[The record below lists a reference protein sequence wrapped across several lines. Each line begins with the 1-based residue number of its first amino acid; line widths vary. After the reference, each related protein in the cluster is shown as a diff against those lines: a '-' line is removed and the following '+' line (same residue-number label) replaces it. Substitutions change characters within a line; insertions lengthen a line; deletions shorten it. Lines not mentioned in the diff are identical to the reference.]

1 MLIKNEFKPK
11 MVGSRSKKPR
21 KVQASNGRLFVVL
34 GLLSVAFVAACAK
47 GIYMQTQQQS
57 FLQEQSNQRVIR
69 QLPLPASR
77 GTITDRN
84 GSVLAM
90 SVPTRYV
97 TADPSKLPQL
107 PTSEQLEKLSLI
119 LGVSSEELLDKL
131 GDKKR
136 QFVYLKRQL
145 PLDKAKEVEALGI
158 KGIHLEQDS
167 KRHYPMGEAFAPVLG
182 FVNIDNEGQEGL
194 ERTLNTSLA
203 GDDGVKTVMV
213 DKFGT
218 VFSAVEEGENRSA
231 QNGQD
236 LKLSLDQRIQTVA
249 YDSLIKSLNHHK
261 ARAGSAVVL
270 DAKTGE
276 ILALANAPSFD
287 SNHPAKS
294 EPENRRNRAVIDMVE
309 PGSTMKPFPI
319 SLALDKGKVKRDTV
333 MNTMPYTIGPKT
345 IKDTHVY
352 PQLSITG
359 MLQKSSNVGSSK
371 LSAMFKPQEM
381 YDFYS
386 KIGYGRKLETGF
398 PGESVGKLR
407 PWEKWYPVEQATM
420 SYGYGIQVSMLQL
433 ARAYT
438 IFTNDGKILPV
449 TFHKLD
455 QAPQGEPVIKAETA
469 RAISEMMVSV
479 TEAGGTGTRGAVN
492 GYDVSAKSGTAQKY
506 VSGKG
511 YTTGKYVSLFA
522 GFAPAQNPRVIV
534 VVSIDEPSANGYYG
548 GLVAGP
554 VFQEIMAGSLNVLGV
569 VPTKPLYVTEA
580 QTTQQP

>member
-11 MVGSRSKKPR
+11 MVANKSKKPK

-57 FLQEQSNQRVIR
+57 FLQAQSNQRVIR
-69 QLPLPASR
+69 SLPLPASR

-84 GSVLAM
+84 GSVLAL
-90 SVPTRYV
+90 SVPARYV
-97 TADPSKLPQL
+97 TADPSKLASL
-107 PTSEQLEKLSLI
+107 PTAEQLMQLSAI
-119 LGVSSEELLDKL
+119 LGVSSDELLEKL

-145 PLDKAKEVEALGI
+145 PLEQAKEVEALGI

-167 KRHYPMGEAFAPVLG
+167 KRHYPMGEAFSPVLG
-182 FVNIDNEGQEGL
+182 FVNIDSEGQEGL
-194 ERTLNTSLA
+194 ERTLNESLS
-203 GDDGVKTVMV
+203 GENGVKTVMV
-213 DKFGT
+213 DKYGTIFGG
-218 VFSAVEEGENRSA
+218 VDEGQNRPA
-231 QNGQD
+231 QNGED

-249 YDSLIKSLNHHK
+249 YDSLIKTLDHHK

-287 SNHPAKS
+287 GNHPAKS
-294 EPENRRNRAVIDMVE
+294 TAENRRNRAVIDMVE

-319 SLALDKGKVKRDTV
+319 ALALDQGKVKNNTV
-333 MNTMPYTIGPKT
+333 INTMPYNVGPKT

-371 LSAMFKPQEM
+371 LSAMFKPQDM

-398 PGESVGKLR
+398 PGESFGKLR
-407 PWEKWYPVEQATM
+407 PWEKWKPVEQATM
-420 SYGYGIQVSMLQL
+420 SYGYGIQVSILQL

-438 IFTNDGKILPV
+438 IFTNDGAILPV

-455 QAPQGEPVIKAETA
+455 KAPQGEQVIQAQTA
-469 RAISEMMVSV
+469 RDISAMMVSV
-479 TEAGGTGTRGAVN
+479 TEPGGTGTRGAVN

-506 VSGKG
+506 VPGQG

-522 GFAPAQNPRVIV
+522 GFAPAENPRVIV

-554 VFQEIMAGSLNVLGV
+554 AFQEIMAGSLNVLGV

>member
-11 MVGSRSKKPR
+11 MVANKSKKPK

-69 QLPLPASR
+69 SLPLPASR

-84 GSVLAM
+84 GSVLAL
-90 SVPTRYV
+90 SVPARYV
-97 TADPSKLPQL
+97 TADPSKLATL
-107 PTSEQLEKLSLI
+107 PTAEQLMQLSAI
-119 LGVSSEELLDKL
+119 LGVSSEELLEKL
-131 GDKKR
+131 SDKKR

-167 KRHYPMGEAFAPVLG
+167 KRHYPMGEAFSPVLG
-182 FVNIDNEGQEGL
+182 FVNIDSEGQEGL
-194 ERTLNTSLA
+194 ERTLNQSLS
-203 GDDGVKTVMV
+203 GENGVKTVMV
-213 DKFGT
+213 DKYGT
-218 VFSAVEEGENRSA
+218 IFSGVEEGQNRPA
-231 QNGQD
+231 KNGED

-249 YDSLIKSLNHHK
+249 YDSLIKTLNHHQ

-287 SNHPAKS
+287 GNYPAKS
-294 EPENRRNRAVIDMVE
+294 TAENRRNRAVIDMVE

-319 SLALDKGKVKRDTV
+319 ALALDQGKVKRNTV
-333 MNTMPYTIGPKT
+333 MNTMPYSVGPKV

-371 LSAMFKPQEM
+371 LSAMFKPQDM

-386 KIGYGRKLETGF
+386 KIGYGRQLETGF
-398 PGESVGKLR
+398 PGESYGKLR
-407 PWEKWYPVEQATM
+407 PWEKWKPVEQATM
-420 SYGYGIQVSMLQL
+420 SYGYGIQVSILQL

-438 IFTNDGKILPV
+438 IFTNDGAILPV

-455 QAPQGEPVIKAETA
+455 KAPQGEQVIQAQTA
-469 RAISEMMVSV
+469 HDISAMMVSV
-479 TEAGGTGTRGAVN
+479 TEPGGTGTRGAVN

-506 VSGKG
+506 VPGKG

-554 VFQEIMAGSLNVLGV
+554 AFQEIMAGSLNVLGV

-580 QTTQQP
+580 QTTKQP